1 MAAPKRWQDG
11 WELQWASMLGTAIPP
26 GAGLVSQCP
35 LPLLPDQGIWRRRRA
50 NRRPRLGL
58 KGDSIC
64 RDNSHWH
71 SPDVNPVTV
80 FIFKVSDAVVQIL
93 VSVIFRKSLRD
104 ALHRDAPNLV
114 DLMRWISILRGT
126 IT

>member
-1 MAAPKRWQDG
+1 M
-11 WELQWASMLGTAIPP
+11 
-26 GAGLVSQCP
+26 VSRCP
-35 LPLLPDQGIWRRRRA
+35 LPPLPHQGKWRRRID
-50 NRRPRLGL
+50 NRSPLGL

-64 RDNSHWH
+64 RHNSHWH
-71 SPDVNPVTV
+71 SPDVNSATV

-114 DLMRWISILRGT
+114 DLMRWVSILRGT
-126 IT
+126 VT